1 MCESNNEN
9 KIKSNQKELLYL
21 LNVFHNLCE
30 KHNIKYTLDAGTLI
44 GAVRHKGFIPWDD
57 DCDVTLIRTEY
68 EKLMAVLKNEK
79 LPDGIG
85 VYIPSEQEEF
95 FDFNVRLY
103 NKNVVIRDDKDS
115 LNQYGGFYSH
125 PLLDIFVMDYIPK
138 KYFRRRMYVLY
149 QQIIFGLAMSKR
161 NTIKIE
167 KYKLVE
173 KIGISILS
181 KIGKLFSIKELCDL
195 HDKFSKMYF
204 EKGEEYLYCTGW
216 SPEFPGYVYKYSSYE
231 NVHKTKFEDSEFYII
246 DDYDEVLTIGYG
258 DWKKPIKTHDHERF
272 IKNL

>member
-1 MCESNNEN
+1 MCESINEN

-68 EKLMAVLKNEK
+68 EKLMTVLKNEK

-161 NTIKIE
+161 NAIKLR
-167 KYKLVE
+167 KYKFVE
-173 KIGISILS
+173 KIGVSILS
-181 KIGKLFSIKELCDL
+181 KIGKLFSIKKLCEI
-195 HDKFSKMYF
+195 HDRFSKMYF
-204 EKGEEYLYCTGW
+204 GKCKEYLYCTGW
-216 SPEFPGYVYKYSSYE
+216 SPEFPGYVYKSSSYE

-246 DDYDEVLTIGYG
+246 DDYDKVLTIGYG
-258 DWKKPIKTHDHERF
+258 DWKKPIKTHDHETF